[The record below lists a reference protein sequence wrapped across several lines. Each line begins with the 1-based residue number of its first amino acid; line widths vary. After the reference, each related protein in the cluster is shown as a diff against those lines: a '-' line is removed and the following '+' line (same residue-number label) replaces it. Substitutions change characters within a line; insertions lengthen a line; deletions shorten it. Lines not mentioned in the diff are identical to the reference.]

1 LGRGDFLLPFIFA
14 NKKSSDN
21 PYIIVINC
29 ADHDSE
35 IRAKEFLAEQVS
47 RAVIKSKSAQKGAIE
62 LNYEIRLKDDNTDF
76 INILSEMQGIN
87 SAVLVSYNG
96 DYLG

>member
-1 LGRGDFLLPFIFA
+1 MVA
-14 NKKSSDN
+14 NKKTSDN
-21 PYIIVINC
+21 PYIIVISC

-35 IRAKEFLAEQVS
+35 LRAKEFINQQVS

-62 LNYEIRLKDDNTDF
+62 LNYEIRLKDDDTDF
-76 INILSEMQGIN
+76 INTLAEMPGIN